1 MAELKRIF
9 IDSGH
14 SIYDCGAV
22 KYEVERKL
30 NIKIS
35 NYTKEYLLANYKCLV
50 KMADETVDSLTA
62 IARAANNWKADL
74 VLSPHMNA
82 GGGDGYESLVYS
94 KATKELA
101 EIFNKYVKAVG
112 QNIRPIKYRSDL
124 GLLRLTNAPA
134 IICEG
139 AFVDNKKDIKDW
151 NDNAELKKLGE
162 AYAKAAAEY
171 LKLPKKNKVS
181 TSTTTSTKKETV
193 KKIYSGVFPKLPTRG
208 YFKLGDNS
216 VQVKNLQKFLNWYG
230 GYKLV
235 VDGDIGEKTITAV
248 KKFQKSNGLKVDGL
262 FGKSSLAKAKTIKK

>member
-14 SIYDCGAV
+14 SINDCGAV

-35 NYTKEYLLANYKCLV
+35 NHTKTYLLANYECLV
-50 KMADETVDSLTA
+50 KMADETVDSLTV
-62 IARAANNWKADL
+62 IARTANNWKADL

-82 GGGDGYESLVYS
+82 GGGDGYESLVFS
-94 KATKELA
+94 IATKELA
-101 EIFNKYVKAVG
+101 EIFNKHVKAIG
-112 QNIRPIKYRSDL
+112 QNIRPIKYRPDL
-124 GLLRLTNAPA
+124 GLLRLTNADA

-139 AFVDNKKDIKDW
+139 AFVDNKKDIEDW
-151 NDNAELKKLGE
+151 NDDAELKKLGE

-171 LKLPKKNKVS
+171 LKLPKKNKMS
-181 TSTTTSTKKETV
+181 TSTTTSSNKKTV

-216 VQVKNLQKFLNWYG
+216 IQVKNLQKFLNWYG
-230 GYKLV
+230 NYKLV

-262 FGKSSLAKAKTIKK
+262 FGKSSLAKAKGIKK